1 MFGAILIKPNLYYFL
16 GFLGPWGKYIDDAG
30 PAKPTGED
38 AEYLENY
45 LSKMKKRS
53 KKTQEETPMEEK
65 STLHIKDAY
74 DYQGLF
80 NLTCHFSLSHT

>member
-1 MFGAILIKPNLYYFL
+1 MIFFS
-16 GFLGPWGKYIDDAG
+16 GFLGPWGKYTDDAG
-30 PAKPTGED
+30 SAKPGEED
-38 AEYLENY
+38 AAYLEDY

-74 DYQGLF
+74 DYQGFYCFFVCLF
-80 NLTCHFSLSHT
+80 LYDRSTREI